1 MSKNATRNPFFILAI
16 LFAAGLL
23 YLIFR
28 NYSFKEGQTKN
39 HKFSVDKN
47 GRVADKEGN
56 EYDVDEEG
64 NILDEN
70 GHDTGYILDEED
82 EADKKEEDEADKKED
97 DEEHA
102 SSENKEKTSGNPSR
116 KTTTG
121 SNPHIYH
128 SGKIM
133 KSVD

>member
-1 MSKNATRNPFFILAI
+1 MVKISKNATRNPFFILAI
-16 LFAAGLL
+16 LFAAGIL

-56 EYDVDEEG
+56 EYEVDEEG
-64 NILDEN
+64 NILDDN
-70 GHDTGYILDEED
+70 GHNTGYILDE
-82 EADKKEEDEADKKED
+82 D
-97 DEEHA
+97 DEEHT